1 MKHSRKT
8 ALIAGLALGAIASV
22 AAADIQLFGREDFRG
37 RALSAQGSIDNLEGT
52 RLNDRASSVIVR
64 GEPWL
69 VCSDAYFRGHCV
81 TLRPGEYPSLAAM
94 GIGDSI
100 SSARQVRG
108 ERYGGGYDR
117 GHARPAPSRVTL
129 YEGPNFSGR
138 SMVLDRDAVRDL
150 DPTGFN
156 DRASSVRV
164 EGAPWTLCSDS
175 YFRGD
180 CRTFN
185 PGDYPYLPEELSNR
199 ISSAHQSAEPYA
211 EGYRQ

>member
-1 MKHSRKT
+1 MKRFRKT

-22 AAADIQLFGREDFRG
+22 ASADIQLFGREGFGG
-37 RALSAQGSIDNLEGT
+37 RELTAQGAIENLEGT
-52 RLNDRASSVIVR
+52 GLNDRASSAIVR

-94 GIGDSI
+94 GIGDSV
-100 SSARQVRG
+100 SSARRMRG
-108 ERYGGGYDR
+108 EHYGARDDR
-117 GHARPAPSRVTL
+117 GYRGPARVTL
-129 YEGPNFSGR
+129 FEGPNFTGR
-138 SMVLDRDAVRDL
+138 SMVIDRDAIRDL

-156 DRASSVRV
+156 DRATSVRV

-185 PGDYPYLPEELSNR
+185 PGDYPYLPEELNNR
-199 ISSAHQSAEPYA
+199 ISSAHQSGAEPYA
-211 EGYRQ
+211 RGNRY